1 MTAQDFLPELKARVE
16 NPAVADSVFI
26 KYITSAMREVNPA
39 NYPEDDYVEQVL
51 DTASMKLAY
60 DNKFPE
66 VQSINQNGVSTSFS
80 QNDPERYRRRVTER
94 RQAQL
99 LGAGR

>member
-26 KYITSAMREVNPA
+26 KYITSAMRDVNPA

-51 DTASMKLAY
+51 DTACMKLAN
-60 DNKFPE
+60 DGKFPQ
-66 VQSINQNGVSTSFS
+66 VQSFS
-80 QNDPERYRRRVTER
+80 QNGVTSSFSLNDPRVWKDRITER

>member
-1 MTAQDFLPELKARVE
+1 MTPQDFLPELKARVE

-26 KYITSAMREVNPA
+26 TYITSAMREVKPGC
-39 NYPEDDYVEQVL
+39 YPHDDYVEQVL
-51 DTASMKLAY
+51 DTACMKLAN
-60 DNKFPE
+60 DGKFPQT
-66 VQSINQNGVSTSFS
+66 QSVSQNGVTASFS
-80 QNDPERYRRRVTER
+80 LNDPKVWLNRVTER